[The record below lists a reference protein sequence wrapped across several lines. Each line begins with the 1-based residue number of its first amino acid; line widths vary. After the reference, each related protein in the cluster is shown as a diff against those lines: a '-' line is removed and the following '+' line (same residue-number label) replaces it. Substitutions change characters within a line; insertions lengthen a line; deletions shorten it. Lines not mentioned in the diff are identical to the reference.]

1 MIGLEKL
8 SVRAALA
15 LLPLLGAC
23 AEQQA
28 SEAPAD
34 ALAVP
39 AFQADASW
47 PATPTDW
54 EWGQVIGIAA
64 DSRGHVFTSSRS
76 DISEWD
82 PQGNLVQKWSARGP
96 DGNWQVIHGI
106 FIDHNDFLWTNARE
120 SHLTLKFT
128 KDGKHLLT
136 IGQLDKTG
144 GSNDTTL
151 MGRPADVWVDPADNE
166 VFVADGYGNRRII
179 VFDGETGRYLRHWGA
194 YGERP
199 DDEYQRDPASPEPPR
214 QFRTVHGIHGSKDGL
229 LYVADR
235 ANNRIQVFR
244 QNGEFVQEKILRPL
258 CAPEGQPEVAGCA
271 REAAFSLGF
280 SPDAAQT
287 YLYVAD
293 GGSHKIVVLRRAD
306 LEKVAEYGGPG
317 TGVGEMGRP
326 HNLTVDPQG
335 NIYIAEAAGPW
346 IKLPAGDS
354 VQAGFRAQKFSLV
367 GANPPAA
374 R

>member
-1 MIGLEKL
+1 MKI
-8 SVRAALA
+8 SVRAALV
-15 LLPLLGAC
+15 LVPLLAAC
-23 AEQQA
+23 GDAPEA
-28 SEAPAD
+28 AEAPATPP
-34 ALAVP
+34 VP
-39 AFQADASW
+39 VFQGAANW
-47 PATPTDW
+47 PVLPADW

-76 DISEWD
+76 EIAEWD
-82 PQGNLVQKWSARGP
+82 PQGNLVQKWSASGP
-96 DGNWQVIHGI
+96 EGNWQVIHGI

-120 SHLTLKFT
+120 SNLTLKFT
-128 KDGKHLLT
+128 RDGEHLLT
-136 IGQLDKTG
+136 IGQFDKTG

-151 MGRPADVWVDPADNE
+151 MGRPADIWVDPGNNE

-179 VFDGETGRYLRHWGA
+179 VFDGETGKYLRHWGA

-199 DDEYQRDPASPEPPR
+199 DDEYERDPASPEPSR
-214 QFRTVHGIHGSKDGL
+214 QFRTVHGIQGSKDGL
-229 LYVADR
+229 LYAADR
-235 ANNRIQVFR
+235 GNNRIQVFR
-244 QNGEFVQEKILRPL
+244 KNGEFVQEKVLRPM
-258 CAPEGQPEVAGCA
+258 CAPEGAPEVPGCA
-271 REAAFSLGF
+271 REAAFSVGF

-335 NIYIAEAAGPW
+335 NIYVAEAAGPW

-354 VQAGFRAQKFSLV
+354 VQAGFRAQKFAV
-367 GANPPAA
+367 GAGTP
-374 R
+374 